1 MPPSVRGSTHINGR
15 KPWRKYMFQAR
26 YTSEGAK
33 GVIAAG
39 GTARREAVAKAVAS
53 VGGKLESFYFAF
65 GGVDAFVVADLPDDV
80 TAAAMAMAVGAV
92 GHIEHDDGEAA
103 DPRGHGQGGEDVDRL
118 QPPGK

>member
-1 MPPSVRGSTHINGR
+1 MA
-15 KPWRKYMFQAR
+15 KYMFQAR

-39 GTARREAVAKAVAS
+39 GSARREAVSKAVAS

-80 TAAAMAMAVGAV
+80 TAAAMAMAVGASGTSSTTTV
-92 GHIEHDDGEAA
+92 KLLTPEDMDKAA
-103 DPRGHGQGGEDVDRL
+103 KMSIAYK
-118 QPPGK
+118 PPGK